1 MNCYMYRVDHYCEA
15 KMCVY
20 VHIVFYMLTGYQCEH
35 HNNPA
40 DFFLD
45 VILEN
50 EQADDSQSTK
60 FYKVIVI

>member
-1 MNCYMYRVDHYCEA
+1 
-15 KMCVY
+15 MCVY

-60 FYKVIVI
+60 FYKVIAI